1 MKINLKDNKFGVKH
15 LKGINPTKLI
25 LFFIITGWIRVL
37 AIVIPGIWIYINTQE
52 WRTNDNV
59 SAVKMEQR
67 NRFSAHRFTDYGR
80 EMG

>member
-1 MKINLKDNKFGVKH
+1 MKINFKDNK
-15 LKGINPTKLI
+15 TKLI
-25 LFFIITGWIRVL
+25 LFFMITGWIRVL

-59 SAVKMEQR
+59 STVKMEQR
-67 NRFSAHRFTDYGR
+67 NRFSAHSFTDYGR